1 MIQYLI
7 DSLQYLIDSLQYLND
22 PFQYI
27 GNVMELSIQ
36 NPNFS
41 KQCLVF
47 IIIYVWN
54 GLGYP
59 KIQIYHLRV
68 KRVGR

>member
-7 DSLQYLIDSLQYLND
+7 DSLQYLIDSLQYMND

-47 IIIYVWN
+47 YYY
-54 GLGYP
+54 L
-59 KIQIYHLRV
+59 HM
-68 KRVGR
+68 KRSRLSKSSDL